1 MHENINLIAA
11 RMTKNVGAFRMFS
24 LSCMLALQGTRKTTH
39 GYLRGGGGGRVKMR
53 KCLIT
58 EQVYPRQQQQLE
70 GLDGVN

>member
-39 GYLRGGGGGRVKMR
+39 GYLRGGGGGEGENAKM
-53 KCLIT
+53 
-58 EQVYPRQQQQLE
+58 
-70 GLDGVN
+70 LDY